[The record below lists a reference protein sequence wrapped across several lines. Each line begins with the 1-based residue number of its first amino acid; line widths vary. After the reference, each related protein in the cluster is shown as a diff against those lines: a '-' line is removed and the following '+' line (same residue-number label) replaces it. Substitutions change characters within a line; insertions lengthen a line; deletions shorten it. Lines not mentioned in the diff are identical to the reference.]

1 MRKHKISPQRIEEY
15 ERVRERE
22 RDERRYQNFVKEHKG
37 AIFCSVFCFPF
48 FYLLSCFS
56 PKEKE
61 E

>member
-1 MRKHKISPQRIEEY
+1 MAKNKISPQRIEEY

-22 RDERRYQNFVKEHKG
+22 RNERRYNHFVKEHKG
-37 AIFCSVFCFPF
+37 AIYCSILCFPI
-48 FYLLSCFS
+48 FYLLSYFS

>member
-1 MRKHKISPQRIEEY
+1 MAKTKISPQRIEEY

-22 RDERRYQNFVKEHKG
+22 RDERRYNNFVKEHKG
-37 AIFCSVFCFPF
+37 AIYCSVLCFPL
-48 FYLLSCFS
+48 FYLLSCFF

>member
-1 MRKHKISPQRIEEY
+1 MRKQKISPQRIEEY

-37 AIFCSVFCFPF
+37 AIYCSVFCFPF
-48 FYLLSCFS
+48 FYLLSCFF